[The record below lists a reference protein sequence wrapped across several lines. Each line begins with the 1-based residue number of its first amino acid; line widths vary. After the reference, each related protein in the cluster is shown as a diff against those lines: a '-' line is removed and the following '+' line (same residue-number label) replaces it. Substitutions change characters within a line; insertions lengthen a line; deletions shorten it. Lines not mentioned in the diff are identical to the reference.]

1 MSELIPELDH
11 VVINVGEQLDEA
23 AERYRRLGFQLTERG
38 HHSLGSSNHLA
49 IFHNNYLEL
58 LGFEPGRGH
67 LRKALWQSP
76 PGLSGL
82 VWKTQDADAV
92 YRHLQQRE
100 LAGDAAASFFR
111 PVTLPGGSLQEA
123 RFRTVALQAEKVP
136 NGRSF
141 FCQHLTPDAVWQP
154 AWQVHP
160 NGVTHIS
167 EFVIASRDPAEAAAV
182 YGQLFGEQQ
191 VDVLDSGER
200 QIGAG
205 DAVVRFLS
213 SDRASA
219 EWGALPADY
228 DGSTRMIALGF
239 RTRSLAQVHDSLA
252 QGDIPFSE
260 DERGVHV
267 SAGSGGQ
274 LALRFSPV

>member
-11 VVINVGEQLDEA
+11 VVINVGEQLDGA

-111 PVTLPGGSLQEA
+111 PVTLPDGSLQEA

-154 AWQVHP
+154 AWQQHP

-167 EFVIASRDPAEAAAV
+167 EFVIVSDDPAAAAAV
-182 YGQLFGEQQ
+182 YGQLFGEQH
-191 VDVLDSGER
+191 VEVLASGER

-213 SDRASA
+213 TEQGTA
-219 EWGALPADY
+219 EFGGLPADY
-228 DGSTRMIALGF
+228 DGTPRMAALGF
-239 RTRSLAQVHDSLA
+239 HTASLQQVRDSLG

-260 DERGVHV
+260 DPRGILIGT
-267 SAGSGGQ
+267 ASGWQ
-274 LALRFSPV
+274 LALRFTTG